1 MRRSLLKADIV
12 QGATG
17 MTDVTLRTWAVGHL
31 VVLRGALDDAV
42 RSLSKIERTPAV
54 KACLADK
61 LLTLAA
67 SGEIDPVRLGKAA
80 LIEVQGSCATCK
92 GCEGISPLSNADGED
107 RFRASQ
113 VEVGPTQRRQC

>member
-12 QGATG
+12 QGATA
-17 MTDVTLRTWAVGHL
+17 MTDVMLRTWAVGHL
-31 VVLRGALDDAV
+31 VVLRGALDEAV

-61 LLTLAA
+61 LLRLAA
-67 SGEIDPVRLGKAA
+67 SGEIDPVRLSKAA
-80 LIEVQGSCATCK
+80 LIGVQESCATCR
-92 GCEGISPLSNADGED
+92 GCEGVSPPSNADWVD
-107 RFRASQ
+107 RFCASQ

>member
-1 MRRSLLKADIV
+1 MSRSLLKADVV
-12 QGATG
+12 QGVSS
-17 MTDVTLRTWAVGHL
+17 MTDVTLRTWPIGHL
-31 VVLRGALDDAV
+31 AVLRGALDEAV

-67 SGEIDPVRLGKAA
+67 SGEIDPVRLSKAA
-80 LIEVQGSCATCK
+80 LIGVHGSCATCR
-92 GCEGISPLSNADGED
+92 GCEGVSPPSNADGD
-107 RFRASQ
+107 NRIRASQ